1 VPVVDRG
8 RDPTPAR
15 TDSQSRGRV
24 DELELISRGVLG
36 ALSDDILQA
45 IRSAMSTRSLAAGDV
60 LVRQGETAEQLFIV
74 LVGSLAIGL
83 EETGQPLGQ
92 LGPGEVVGEVAVLS
106 GTERTATAR
115 AATPARIGVI
125 ERQDLE
131 RIASKHPDLV
141 ERLLDSSV
149 RRVRHSQLAAF
160 LAGLFGPMPA
170 ELIDALEARLT
181 YRRVS
186 GGEVL
191 FRSGDPGDAGYIVLS
206 GRLRVTTIPSH
217 GGPARVEEI
226 GRRQP
231 IGWAGLLTA
240 RPRNQTVVAIRDTEV
255 ARLTRE
261 AVSWFTTTVPQASGP
276 IMAELAD
283 RMERAASAPVYSADR
298 AATFAIIASPGVD
311 ASAFARRLEESLAS
325 HGRTLVIGPG
335 ALSWIGG
342 RVPPN
347 HYLDEREAA
356 HDFVVYVTDPVPTA
370 WTDQCL
376 RQADHIV
383 VVADAT
389 SDPAPGPVE
398 RSLAGRWPREGA
410 PRRTLILLQHPEV
423 EEPDQHLHV
432 RRDRGGTHAGIEMD
446 LRSVG
451 RLLAGRGVTLVLGGG
466 GARGYAHIGVIRAME
481 ELGIPIDMVA
491 GTSMGALVA
500 AFVARRHSAN
510 RTEDAFLSLGRL
522 LDVTLPLVSISSGAR
537 IERAITT
544 VHGDRRIEDTW
555 LPFFCVSTNLTHARP
570 LVHRRGSL
578 AHALRASASL
588 PGILPPVFEDGSLLI
603 DGGLLDTLPI
613 GVMRSLNGGGQVIAV
628 DVSAPVDVAAGGEFG
643 DHLSG
648 WRLLWQRLRHPR
660 APRTVP
666 GIAELLQRTVSVP
679 GLFLREQLPIAA
691 PDLLIAPALGRWR
704 MLDLGR
710 VRPIA
715 DAGYAAAIEPLR
727 AWWVGP
733 QSSSDL
739 EKRTR

>member
-1 VPVVDRG
+1 MVDRRRDVG
-8 RDPTPAR
+8 RAR
-15 TDSQSRGRV
+15 TDPPSGGRA

-36 ALSDDILQA
+36 ALSDDVLEA

-60 LVRQGETAEQLFIV
+60 LVRQGETAEQLFVV
-74 LVGSLAIGL
+74 LDGSLAFGL
-83 EETGQPLGQ
+83 EETGQQLGQ

-131 RIASKHPDLV
+131 RIASTHPELV

-186 GGEVL
+186 GGEIL
-191 FRSGDPGDAGYIVLS
+191 FQSGDPGDAGYIVLS

-283 RMERAASAPVYSADR
+283 RMERAASAPAYSADR

-311 ASAFARRLEESLAS
+311 ASAFARRLEDSLAP
-325 HGRTLVIGPG
+325 HGRTMVIGP
-335 ALSWIGG
+335 AVLSWIGG

-356 HDFVVYVTDPVPTA
+356 HDFVVYVTDSTPTA

-398 RSLAGRWPREGA
+398 RSLAGRWPHEGA
-410 PRRTLILLQHPEV
+410 PRRTLILLQQPEV
-423 EEPDQHLHV
+423 EEPAGTAAWLEARRDGLEPDQHLHV
-432 RRDRGGTHAGIEMD
+432 RRHRGGPDAGIEMD

-451 RLLAGRGVTLVLGGG
+451 RILAGRGVTLVLGGG
-466 GARGYAHIGVIRAME
+466 GARGYAHVGVVRAME

-500 AFVARRHSAN
+500 AFVARRYSAN
-510 RTEDAFLSLGRL
+510 RAEDAFVSLGRL

-537 IERAITT
+537 IERAISAA
-544 VHGDRRIEDTW
+544 HGDRRIEDTW
-555 LPFFCVSTNLTHARP
+555 LPFFCISTNLTHARP
-570 LVHRRGSL
+570 VVHRHGSL
-578 AHALRASASL
+578 RHALRASASL

-603 DGGLLDTLPI
+603 DGGLLDTLPV

-628 DVSAPVDVAAGGEFG
+628 DVSAPVDVAAGTAFA

-660 APRTVP
+660 APRTV
-666 GIAELLQRTVSVP
+666 
-679 GLFLREQLPIAA
+679 
-691 PDLLIAPALGRWR
+691 
-704 MLDLGR
+704 
-710 VRPIA
+710 
-715 DAGYAAAIEPLR
+715 
-727 AWWVGP
+727 
-733 QSSSDL
+733 
-739 EKRTR
+739 